1 MIRKA
6 LELSEKDIEKSILRF
21 LEFVPGG
28 FFWKNNTTGVYD
40 PVRKVFRKSKNKY
53 AINGVSD
60 ILGVY
65 QGRFVAIEVKR
76 PQNKER
82 PLEQKIFIDQINR
95 NGGIAFFATSIEE
108 VKAGL
113 GL

>member
-1 MIRKA
+1 MKKA

-21 LEFVPGG
+21 LEFVPGC
-28 FFWKNNTTGVYD
+28 FAWKNNTTGVYD
-40 PVRKVFRKSKNKY
+40 PVKKVFRKTKNKY

-60 ILGVY
+60 ILGVFK
-65 QGRFVAIEVKR
+65 GKFLAIEVKR

-82 PLEQKIFIDQINR
+82 PLDQKLFIDHINR
-95 NGGIAFFATSIEE
+95 NGGLAFFATSVED
-108 VKAGL
+108 VKREL